1 MKRKPQS
8 EENDNNNEDH
18 QPQKRAKSTEGYEAV
33 FGSYMEVSDLK
44 DFFSERM
51 LQYYGRKLL
60 NKTEIQDLESEKK
73 EEQYSKNWSEQE
85 LNLGVRHAFWSVQI
99 LWPDDDDV
107 DVEVGDFIKVD
118 TDQPHDQ
125 VAQVDVIFEDHKGQ
139 FYIKVWWYYVDFD
152 TPLRVPLNNEDLKD
166 VAKGLRVGN
175 GDNCKMPH
183 PDVYWVDQQTSLQH
197 WNFEQLPGTEDQ
209 QKEYLKLHNRDKPKK
224 KQLLRMLDI
233 YSGCGGMAY
242 ICEASDKEV
251 EIRHSWA
258 CDFKESMAYAVKSN
272 FPQTRCFAMKVEELV
287 AYSKWLNNVKFQI
300 KQLGWDLRDLKEVED
315 QELPN
320 LIGVLDVKIKPK
332 RNKGLKLD
340 FYVGSLIT
348 GIGEWYPAEQI
359 LEEHPEIFV
368 TWLERQTDIPVPG
381 NVDLVIGGPPC
392 QGISGLNRHAK
403 VEDILN
409 DERNSQVKTYS
420 QSVIWF
426 KPRYCLMEQVQNIV
440 SKEHGLYLK
449 FAQVV
454 LKLLRYQSRVGVC
467 YAGHYGCPQTRV
479 RVFLWGAAPGEH
491 LPPYPAPIHRVA
503 KELAT
508 FTECDQLFV
517 DVPKEAKPNLLPAL
531 RLGDILFDIP
541 ILNNYTHGEIQQRK
555 ELDSWSS
562 PFQLWLRRKP
572 THPKIIEDRSKLSG
586 WPSQKILERAL
597 KDPKLLLKI
606 GKIFACRKKLNGG
619 SHAAKTLS
627 VYLRQNLSM
636 INNNKQYFTSFR
648 ARGII
653 DTGRSIIKEMIRGRQ
668 THTNYSQQLATQDS
682 QLQDWITD
690 CMPLRCNNDDY
701 WRMAGLPIAS
711 GVSFR
716 NLPGVYNDPMK
727 GMCCAGHHHA
737 YRFLLE
743 DKEVKKAKSQLGT
756 KYVFP
761 NPGNAVLKG
770 GMTVEEYNSVE
781 RTQSALD
788 LGIIKEIKNG
798 NNSARKS
805 KGKNNTKRS
814 RGRLA
819 KPLINNSSN
828 TTVSAKPE
836 ASTSSSSKTFKQN
849 LAEVGK
855 LVYCVCPAGGHML
868 KPKSCKTKEGRVDTN
883 TKNMPGL
890 YQLKGCPAQTIFL
903 PSLDL
908 LVPRWCITYKQGKNG
923 RYIPNPSKDIFQYD
937 NVSKNVCFGRLWF
950 SDVMATVVTRA
961 EPHNLQVVHPT
972 QARVMSVRELA
983 RCQGFPDHHVMAHYG
998 MQYQNRQGTQR
1009 VRGEYQTD
1017 RYLQVGNAVAPLQ
1030 AAYLGECLIMAAKKQ
1045 TKPEEY
1051 VVRVRHDGYED
1062 LLEEGLANGMLFWEN
1077 RRERHLQQKG
1087 VGQSEQ
1093 ASKVDVDEDVQ
1104 EMECDN

>member
-409 DERNSQVKTYS
+409 D
-420 QSVIWF
+420 
-426 KPRYCLMEQVQNIV
+426 
-440 SKEHGLYLK
+440 
-449 FAQVV
+449 
-454 LKLLRYQSRVGVC
+454 
-467 YAGHYGCPQTRV
+467 
-479 RVFLWGAAPGEH
+479 
-491 LPPYPAPIHRVA
+491 
-503 KELAT
+503 
-508 FTECDQLFV
+508 
-517 DVPKEAKPNLLPAL
+517 
-531 RLGDILFDIP
+531 
-541 ILNNYTHGEIQQRK
+541 
-555 ELDSWSS
+555 
-562 PFQLWLRRKP
+562 
-572 THPKIIEDRSKLSG
+572 
-586 WPSQKILERAL
+586 
-597 KDPKLLLKI
+597 
-606 GKIFACRKKLNGG
+606 
-619 SHAAKTLS
+619 
-627 VYLRQNLSM
+627 
-636 INNNKQYFTSFR
+636 
-648 ARGII
+648 
-653 DTGRSIIKEMIRGRQ
+653 
-668 THTNYSQQLATQDS
+668 NYSTRRQ
-682 QLQDWITD
+682 
-690 CMPLRCNNDDY
+690 
-701 WRMAGLPIAS
+701 G
-711 GVSFR
+711 
-716 NLPGVYNDPMK
+716 
-727 GMCCAGHHHA
+727 
-737 YRFLLE
+737 
-743 DKEVKKAKSQLGT
+743 
-756 KYVFP
+756 
-761 NPGNAVLKG
+761 
-770 GMTVEEYNSVE
+770 
-781 RTQSALD
+781 
-788 LGIIKEIKNG
+788 
-798 NNSARKS
+798 
-805 KGKNNTKRS
+805 
-814 RGRLA
+814 
-819 KPLINNSSN
+819 
-828 TTVSAKPE
+828 
-836 ASTSSSSKTFKQN
+836 
-849 LAEVGK
+849 
-855 LVYCVCPAGGHML
+855 
-868 KPKSCKTKEGRVDTN
+868 
-883 TKNMPGL
+883 
-890 YQLKGCPAQTIFL
+890 
-903 PSLDL
+903 
-908 LVPRWCITYKQGKNG
+908 ITYKYSN
-923 RYIPNPSKDIFQYD
+923 RYWNYNKTF
-937 NVSKNVCFGRLWF
+937 R
-950 SDVMATVVTRA
+950 
-961 EPHNLQVVHPT
+961 VHLKSEKMT
-972 QARVMSVRELA
+972 
-983 RCQGFPDHHVMAHYG
+983 
-998 MQYQNRQGTQR
+998 MQSFT
-1009 VRGEYQTD
+1009 
-1017 RYLQVGNAVAPLQ
+1017 LS
-1030 AAYLGECLIMAAKKQ
+1030 
-1045 TKPEEY
+1045 
-1051 VVRVRHDGYED
+1051 
-1062 LLEEGLANGMLFWEN
+1062 
-1077 RRERHLQQKG
+1077 HLQMTRQRTTRLIRRCFTNNTPRKHITYRILKSAPRSILTTWN
-1087 VGQSEQ
+1087 QTE
-1093 ASKVDVDEDVQ
+1093 
-1104 EMECDN
+1104 